1 MKRAL
6 GVALVAIAS
15 AGPVATAQQ
24 PKDTGAA
31 AATFDTAPWRE
42 QEAKLPLYPKEERL
56 IRFDTG
62 PTGAL
67 RFFVDRDSLS
77 VGEDGVVR
85 YTLVAKSDGAANV
98 SYEGI
103 HCPMR
108 ERKVYAYGRPDG
120 TWREA
125 RDPQWVRIGP
135 PVTDLHRFVLWSDY
149 FCPRRAPIRSA
160 NEGLDALKLGG
171 HPQAGG
177 STLPDYPIAR

>member
-1 MKRAL
+1 
-6 GVALVAIAS
+6 
-15 AGPVATAQQ
+15 
-24 PKDTGAA
+24 
-31 AATFDTAPWRE
+31 
-42 QEAKLPLYPKEERL
+42 
-56 IRFDTG
+56 
-62 PTGAL
+62 
-67 RFFVDRDSLS
+67 
-77 VGEDGVVR
+77 
-85 YTLVAKSDGAANV
+85 
-98 SYEGI
+98 
-103 HCPMR
+103 MR